1 VFSISAPVLVPPGFA
16 NFRIQRGTLLA
27 RSNYT
32 ASPNTFM
39 LQVGS
44 DAKCQST
51 SGGKNNK
58 NCNSNVGVQ
67 QMTIDGSNVA
77 WGGLLI
83 EATMN
88 ANVRYTVR
96 CTHRVLPIVFTNV
109 LYVALRLSRPSSPTL
124 HDHTP
129 YTPHHNVPIPSS
141 PPSPPYTL
149 NPHKPHTNP
158 IYTPHSPTL
167 PIPSP
172 PALRVQVGPAI
183 MVVGFEGVG
192 ISLAGSG
199 AGYIHEAWLG
209 QFQPGAS
216 TPRNQATATA
226 VLLAGA
232 QHDCD
237 VQNVIV
243 FR

>member
-1 VFSISAPVLVPPGFA
+1 M
-16 NFRIQRGTLLA
+16 R
-27 RSNYT
+27 
-32 ASPNTFM
+32 
-39 LQVGS
+39 
-44 DAKCQST
+44 
-51 SGGKNNK
+51 
-58 NCNSNVGVQ
+58 
-67 QMTIDGSNVA
+67 TILCA
-77 WGGLLI
+77 I
-83 EATMN
+83 
-88 ANVRYTVR
+88 
-96 CTHRVLPIVFTNV
+96 
-109 LYVALRLSRPSSPTL
+109 LRDCL
-124 HDHTP
+124 HP
-129 YTPHHNVPIPSS
+129 F
-141 PPSPPYTL
+141 L
-149 NPHKPHTNP
+149 NM
-158 IYTPHSPTL
+158 
-167 PIPSP
+167 
-172 PALRVQVGPAI
+172 AI